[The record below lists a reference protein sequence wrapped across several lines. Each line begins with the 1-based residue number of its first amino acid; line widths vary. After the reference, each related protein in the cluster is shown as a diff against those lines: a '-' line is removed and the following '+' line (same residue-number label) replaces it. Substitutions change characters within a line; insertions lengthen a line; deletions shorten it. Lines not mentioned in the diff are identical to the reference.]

1 MSKKG
6 MQYDYK
12 KAYDKNLKPSARL
25 HYLENARHDKDSAAT
40 FVDPTM
46 ASIGIDTQE
55 VIQPQMTFQ
64 PPTPSNQ
71 MGAAKPV
78 FNPQAQGMAQTIYGT
93 PEQRQMSMPQPPMFM
108 SAKQEK
114 AFGPGSEV
122 YESGNTAIYEGLKEK

>member
-46 ASIGIDTQE
+46 ASVGVDTQE

-78 FNPQAQGMAQTIYGT
+78 FNPQVQGMAQTIYGT
-93 PEQRQMSMPQPPMFM
+93 PEQRQMSVNSGFM
-108 SAKQEK
+108 MTEKQEK